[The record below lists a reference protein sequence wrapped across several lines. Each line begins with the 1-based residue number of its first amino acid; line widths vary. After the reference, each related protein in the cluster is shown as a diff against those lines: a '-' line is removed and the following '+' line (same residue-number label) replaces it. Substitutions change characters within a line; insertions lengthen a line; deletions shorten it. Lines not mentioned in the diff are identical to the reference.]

1 MYVGCNFGYFFGGF
15 GVLYGLLGSWEIPRA
30 KNAELYDVF
39 PKFAITDVH
48 YACLNISLSSVTQGE
63 HFSDELKCR
72 EGYAIDY
79 CIEGCIL
86 DVIGQQ

>member
-1 MYVGCNFGYFFGGF
+1 MLVVLVSRFFSIFGSNTVYVGCNFGYFFGGS

-48 YACLNISLSSVTQGE
+48 HACLNISLSSVTQGK
-63 HFSDELKCR
+63 HFPTN
-72 EGYAIDY
+72 
-79 CIEGCIL
+79 
-86 DVIGQQ
+86 